1 MSSDPRRFSFV
12 TAHYRVL
19 QGWTYAPF
27 GIALL
32 GIALAT
38 ALAEAFATASLVES
52 PWFVVGVVP
61 AAIVLGLPFAIRA
74 RRYYHRTFG
83 RVEPDPNR
91 EEAPPKG
98 AITFL
103 LFASAIFGFGGVY
116 LLIVNTDV
124 LPDYLLFLWVT
135 ASLLGFTLLGRWNF
149 QRELRAAYPLAALA
163 VMSVP
168 FLSLVGVGMTAHLY
182 MHFSVLGAAIWGVG
196 WNEHRLLTRLMPGAP
211 AEAAHE

>member
-52 PWFVVGVVP
+52 PWFVVGATP
-61 AAIVLGLPFAIRA
+61 AAIALGLPFAVRA

-91 EEAPPKG
+91 MESPPQG

-103 LFASAIFGFGGVY
+103 LFAFFLIVFVGVY
-116 LLIVNTDV
+116 MLIYTSD
-124 LPDYLLFLWVT
+124 LFPDYLTFPWMLSGWLG
-135 ASLLGFTLLGRWNF
+135 AALLGQWNF
-149 QRELRAAYPLAALA
+149 QRSLRSGYPLVALG
-163 VMSVP
+163 VM
-168 FLSLVGVGMTAHLY
+168 GVTALT
-182 MHFSVLGAAIWGVG
+182 LWGVG